1 MLASIIDAVKGEV
14 VSHLTQ
20 KTGMGTNQAEQAV
33 PLAKDSISEGLSS
46 AMAGGNI
53 GGILDMIRGAS
64 GGGEAGLAQNMVYKG
79 IAAKFI
85 NKLTSKLG
93 IPESMAR
100 TASSVA
106 LPYIMNAIAGKTA
119 EDGDSDDIDQGS
131 LMNVLG
137 LDGGSLLNKAGGMLG
152 GFLK

>member
-1 MLASIIDAVKGEV
+1 MLDSIIDAVKGEV

-20 KTGMGTNQAEQAV
+20 KTGLGANQAEQAV
-33 PLAKDSISEGLSS
+33 PLAKDSISEGISS
-46 AMAGGNI
+46 AMSGGNI

-64 GGGEAGLAQNMVYKG
+64 GGGGGDLAQNMVYKG
-79 IAAKFI
+79 IAANFI

-93 IPESMAR
+93 IPESMAQ
-100 TASSVA
+100 TASSIA
-106 LPYIMNAIAGKTA
+106 LPYIMKMIAGKTS
-119 EDGDSDDIDQGS
+119 DHGDTDDIDQGS

-137 LDGGSLLNKAGGMLG
+137 LDAGSLLGKAGGMLG